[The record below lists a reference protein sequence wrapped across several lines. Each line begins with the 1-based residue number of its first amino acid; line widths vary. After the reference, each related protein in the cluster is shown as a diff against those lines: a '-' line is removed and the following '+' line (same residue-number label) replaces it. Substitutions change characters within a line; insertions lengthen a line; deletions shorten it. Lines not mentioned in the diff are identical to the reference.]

1 MKHIKTFRVFEW
13 NIPGDPV
20 GDPKMMMQNPRIPDT
35 VALNKE
41 GNVYRGIKK
50 KKKTKRIYKK

>member
-13 NIPGDPV
+13 NIPGDAV

-35 VALNKE
+35 VPLRKE
-41 GNVYRGIKK
+41 ENIYRGTKK